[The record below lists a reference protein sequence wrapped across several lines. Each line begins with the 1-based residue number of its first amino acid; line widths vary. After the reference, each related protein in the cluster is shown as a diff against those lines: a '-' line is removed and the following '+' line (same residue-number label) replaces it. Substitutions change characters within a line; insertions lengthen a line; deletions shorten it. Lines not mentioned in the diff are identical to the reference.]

1 MNPLNFFHSVRS
13 LPSLVTAALLA
24 GSMTAALAQSPS
36 KPLTIVVGYAAG
48 GSADY
53 LARVIADKLAAP
65 LGRPVIVDNKPG
77 AGGRVAAGQVKSMP
91 ADGSVVMLTVNPLVV
106 QSIVNAKT
114 TNFDLLTDFV
124 PIANMVSTPLAVVVP
139 VTSPI
144 KNVRDLIEYSKTH
157 KKDFGYGTSGAGGI
171 GHLSAERLGKATH
184 LDWTHIPYK
193 GGSLLSN
200 DLLGGHVQVGVDAL
214 GDFMEFHRAGKIRV
228 LATFSPERSPLA
240 PDLPTLAEQG
250 VNDANT
256 ELWYGLLAPAKT
268 PAAVVT
274 QIQNAVAKAL
284 EDPEVVA
291 RLSKIV
297 ARIDYLPS
305 AQFGQRIKHEF
316 DVWRPVVRDAGV
328 AIN

>member
-1 MNPLNFFHSVRS
+1 MNPLNLFRSLRS
-13 LPSLVTAALLA
+13 LPHLVTAALLA
-24 GSMTAALAQSPS
+24 GSMTGALAQSPS

-77 AGGRVAAGQVKSMP
+77 AGGRLAAGQVKNMH

-139 VTSPI
+139 ATSPI
-144 KNVRDLIEYSKTH
+144 KNIRDLIEYSKTH
-157 KKDFGYGTSGAGGI
+157 KKDLGYGTSGAGGI
-171 GHLSAERLGKATH
+171 GHLSAERLGKAAR
-184 LDWTHIPYK
+184 LEWTHIPYK

-214 GDFMEFHRAGKIRV
+214 GDFMEFHRSGKIRV

-240 PDLPTLAEQG
+240 PELPTLAEQG
-250 VNDANT
+250 VNEANT

-284 EDPEVVA
+284 EDPEVVS

-305 AQFGQRIKHEF
+305 AQFGQRIKQEF
-316 DVWRPVVRDAGV
+316 EIWRPVVRDAGV